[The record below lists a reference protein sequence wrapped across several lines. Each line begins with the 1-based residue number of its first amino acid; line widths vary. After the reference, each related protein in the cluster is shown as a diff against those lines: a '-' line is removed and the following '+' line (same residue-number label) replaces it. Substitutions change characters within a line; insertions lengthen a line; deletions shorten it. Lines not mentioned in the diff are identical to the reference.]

1 MLGGLITGKV
11 TVSGSR
17 STVNDEELGSA
28 TPHARL
34 SQGFMTVRPP
44 SESNTPQGRPLRAFD
59 HDHDFNNL

>member
-44 SESNTPQGRPLRAFD
+44 SNTPQGRPLRAFD
-59 HDHDFNNL
+59 HDHDFNN